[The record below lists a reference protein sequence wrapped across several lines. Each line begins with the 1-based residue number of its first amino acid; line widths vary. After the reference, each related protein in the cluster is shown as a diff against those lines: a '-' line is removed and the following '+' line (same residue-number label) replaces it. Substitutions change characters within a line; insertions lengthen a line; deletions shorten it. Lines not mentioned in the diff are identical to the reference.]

1 MTDIAKLRAKRE
13 SLKTQIAQIDARI
26 AKIEREQREHEQR
39 EIVKLIQSRGI
50 TAAQLA
56 ALLPPATRAPETKND
71 TKTVP
76 GA

>member
-13 SLKTQIAQIDARI
+13 ILKNQIAAIDARI

-56 ALLPPATRAPETKND
+56 ALLPPAAIAPETKNG
-71 TKTVP
+71 TKALP
-76 GA
+76 AN